1 MQRDFCKLL
10 DNSLNM
16 SYRIISLERINAATL
31 PNPIGAG
38 VARWHALVE
47 FWDGK
52 ADGTAPLTAEFVFE
66 LPTQLARPISGD
78 DWELLAKDD
87 SLAALA
93 ANLIERHEEAYL
105 LQIRAGVRGFRG
117 DLLPEQHGEVVGG
130 DAIAHSAK
138 VRELVGAVRQKLD
151 SKIEGRK

>member
-1 MQRDFCKLL
+1 MT
-10 DNSLNM
+10 
-16 SYRIISLERINAATL
+16 YRILSLERIDAATL

-66 LPTQLARPISGD
+66 LPTQRARPVNGD
-78 DWELLAKDD
+78 DWELHSKED

-93 ANLIERHEEAYL
+93 AELIDRHEPHYL
-105 LQIRAGVRGFRG
+105 EQIRAGVRGFRG
-117 DLLPEQHGEVVGG
+117 DPRPDQHGEVVGG
-130 DAIAHSAK
+130 DAIAHHET
-138 VRELVGAVRQKLD
+138 VRAIVGQVRQKLD
-151 SKIEGRK
+151 GKIEGRK